1 MEFADIF
8 QIMVNTILGKL
19 MATWKICSNC
29 INDEND
35 IFKVC
40 VNENNIDIIVLMRIN
55 LNTTF
60 KKQCYKTAANVYIS

>member
-1 MEFADIF
+1 
-8 QIMVNTILGKL
+8 
-19 MATWKICSNC
+19 MATWKICSNG
-29 INDEND
+29 ITPVRKTDEND